1 MHFLGPENIIII
13 HHTPHR
19 QTHFAWRGDAMNKS
33 TLLTVLRLAFGMSKM
48 RLGWDMPPC
57 IFVGNITVDGEPALP
72 GTEVSALV
80 DGKVKGFVQVHELGV
95 YGPLDVEGL
104 LSDRQITFRV
114 DDHMADQTVPGN
126 DRRAIILDLTVN
138 SDDPS

>member
-1 MHFLGPENIIII
+1 
-13 HHTPHR
+13 
-19 QTHFAWRGDAMNKS
+19 MNKS
-33 TLLTVLRLAFGMSKM
+33 TLLTVLRLTFGMSKM
-48 RLGWDMPPC
+48 RLAQDMPPC
-57 IFVGNITVDGEPALP
+57 IFVGNITVDSEPALP

-104 LSDRQITFRV
+104 PSDRQITFRV
-114 DDHMADQTVPGN
+114 GDNMADQAVAANQGGAT
-126 DRRAIILDLTVN
+126 ILDLTAD

>member
-1 MHFLGPENIIII
+1 MGIV
-13 HHTPHR
+13 
-19 QTHFAWRGDAMNKS
+19 GYKS
-33 TLLTVLRLAFGMSKM
+33 SLLTVLRLTFGMSKM
-48 RLGWDMPPC
+48 HLAQDMPPC

-104 LSDRQITFRV
+104 PSDRPITFRV
-114 DDHMADQTVPGN
+114 GDYMADQTVPAN
-126 DRRAIILDLTVN
+126 RRGAAILDLSVN
-138 SDDPS
+138 SDGPS

>member
-1 MHFLGPENIIII
+1 
-13 HHTPHR
+13 
-19 QTHFAWRGDAMNKS
+19 MNKS
-33 TLLTVLRLAFGMSKM
+33 TLLAVLRLTFGMSKM

-104 LSDRQITFRV
+104 PSDRQITFRV
-114 DDHMADQTVPGN
+114 DDHMADQTVSGN

-138 SDDPS
+138 GDDPS